1 MISSNEKHS
10 DTRHRISKTQ
20 LLEIQKELENYK
32 LQEYPEL
39 GQNRLYTR
47 ERTRD
52 KANRTSQ
59 SKDRENQLKHIRGGS
74 VVKAKLLT
82 RMVKRYNKR
91 TLFMPKLVYRIRRIL
106 AKTRL

>member
-1 MISSNEKHS
+1 MISSNEKHA

-32 LQEYPEL
+32 LQEYLEL

-59 SKDRENQLKHIRGGS
+59 SKDRENQSKHRTKEESRAEIIQENVAKS
-74 VVKAKLLT
+74 LLSSYTIKEFEKTCKNKAL
-82 RMVKRYNKR
+82 N
-91 TLFMPKLVYRIRRIL
+91 FM
-106 AKTRL
+106 